1 MFGLHRN
8 LFLMPRN
15 ITFSYLTEPPD
26 APYILPVYF
35 SDIGERWII
44 VKWQATSDAKSPLR
58 YFTLQLNK
66 NDEGWQVYSANVLHN
81 LRSLKVEGLFPGE
94 SYTFRIMAT
103 NDKGNSPYS
112 AASSSVTTRLACK
125 CNVLC

>member
-1 MFGLHRN
+1 M
-8 LFLMPRN
+8 
-15 ITFSYLTEPPD
+15 
-26 APYILPVYF
+26 
-35 SDIGERWII
+35 
-44 VKWQATSDAKSPLR
+44 
-58 YFTLQLNK
+58 
-66 NDEGWQVYSANVLHN
+66 YSANVLHD